1 MQMREAYANSKE
13 DIGSFTD
20 LDNAGTLTLETK
32 TTNLGTLALGLHE
45 IFNLINALPKKA
57 FEFEETGK

>member
-1 MQMREAYANSKE
+1 MQIREAYANSKE

-20 LDNAGTLTLETK
+20 LDNAGTITLESK

-45 IFNLINALPKKA
+45 IFNLINALPKTA
-57 FEFEETGK
+57 LEFEEVAK